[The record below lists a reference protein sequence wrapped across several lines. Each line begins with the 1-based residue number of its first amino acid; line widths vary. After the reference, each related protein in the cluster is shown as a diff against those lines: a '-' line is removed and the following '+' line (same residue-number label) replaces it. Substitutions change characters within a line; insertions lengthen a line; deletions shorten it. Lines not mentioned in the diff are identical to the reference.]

1 MSRSAKE
8 LNKIAKERQDS
19 IKANKEKLEEI
30 KSTLEPTKDDINWLI
45 RMASSKILQDESD
58 LFDPYSY

>member
-8 LNKIAKERQDS
+8 LNKIAKERRD
-19 IKANKEKLEEI
+19 IIDANKKRLAEI
-30 KSTLEPTKDDINWLI
+30 KSNPEPTIDDIKWLI
-45 RMASSKILQDESD
+45 SMVNSKIIQDESD